1 MSQDIYVLI
10 EHIKGHVSDI
20 SYMALAQARELA
32 KVIGGKVVAV
42 LLGHSVGNLAQDLV
56 ADKVLVYDHPAL
68 AAFTWDAYLKVLAGL
83 LQAEPP
89 RLFIMGETTIGSD
102 TAAGLSARLGLPLI
116 GFCARM
122 HADGSTIKY
131 TSPICGGKLLAEGEL
146 PAGTVLATIQPGA
159 FKADLG
165 KSSTPPPVT
174 QMAVPPLE
182 GLRVRM
188 KQLIEPESSDVD
200 ITKEAVLV
208 SVGRGIQNKDNIDLA
223 QELADALGCAVAAS
237 RPITDQG
244 WLPTSRLVG
253 KSGKAV
259 KPKVYLALGI
269 SGAPEHTEALAGAEL
284 IIAVNTDPIAPIFN
298 LAKYGSTVD
307 ILDLLPVLTEQV
319 LQAKGG

>member
-32 KVIGGKVVAV
+32 KANGGKVVAV
-42 LLGHSVGNLAQDLV
+42 LLGHAVSSLAQDLA

-68 AAFTWDAYLKVLAGL
+68 AAFTWDAYLKVLAAL
-83 LQAEPP
+83 LQNELP

-102 TAAGLSARLGLPLI
+102 AAAGLSARLGLPLI
-116 GFCARM
+116 GFCTRM

-146 PAGTVLATIQPGA
+146 SAGTVLATLQPGA

-188 KQLIEPESSDVD
+188 KQFIEPESSDVD
-200 ITKEAVLV
+200 ITKEALLV

-237 RPITDQG
+237 RPVTDQG

-298 LAKYGSTVD
+298 VAKYGSTID
-307 ILDLLPVLTEQV
+307 ILDLLPALTEQV
-319 LQAKGG
+319 LLAKGG